1 MAPYCITKPF
11 FVDFTYFRFLE
22 FFHAGKELKELESEL
37 PSDVHL
43 VEYHL
48 DGDLMV
54 SGIRGYRMVDIFD
67 ALFDHGAEVVSI
79 IQGYG
84 RIKPKLFGIQ
94 QANEEE

>member
-1 MAPYCITKPF
+1 MTTLQERLIKNECQLLLDATSH
-11 FVDFTYFRFLE
+11 E
-22 FFHAGKELKELESEL
+22 ELKELESEL